1 MISPFTRIALAGA
14 LIFVLS
20 AASPAVAAARTGAQ
34 VAEIAAAA
42 ERAWAALT
50 DPVTGAVYDRLQP
63 GPHTTRDFNYGT
75 FMLADA
81 QLRTAART
89 GDGALAAKA
98 VGHVLGFANLR
109 SGVAPG
115 DPFSQLAAGT
125 LIADGRA
132 GRLPADAWARI
143 HEPLEQ
149 MARRILPFTGHGFD
163 DPQRFDNWRL
173 VWAAAAVQLAQ
184 AGIVG
189 EPGAITEN
197 PAALR
202 AEVVRIVNELVPA
215 NGGPVVRTP
224 YGSGRA
230 LSDRPDQ
237 PLAYHVFSAVLL
249 ERIYQ
254 SDPAVF
260 GPAALAVREQMGNY
274 ALALMAPDGDLTP
287 SGRSIQQSWVL
298 GAAADLGAMRA
309 GQGGPSAGRWRAF
322 AERAV
327 ERLVRVHGTFADG
340 TIPTLPG
347 FMVTSDP
354 AIADHYNS
362 MSQYN
367 GLTLFFLQHAAD
379 QWPDHVALA
388 PLAGDRDLLMADLG
402 SGGPALAW
410 GRAGN
415 VWWAIQGRNT
425 RPDSRATQGIVALKV
440 RTPAG
445 WRDRLA
451 SRPLKSTPRTDF
463 LLRTRSGAQA
473 RLELTSASGS
483 GRRAVLTGRW
493 VTATGRIHR
502 TARWD
507 VRVRGS
513 HLIVT
518 TEPMRSG
525 ERLSAALW
533 ATAEARR
540 AQTNARVSS
549 TRCIVSASGRAC
561 PRTLRHKRPGRV
573 RVTL

>member
-1 MISPFTRIALAGA
+1 M
-14 LIFVLS
+14 
-20 AASPAVAAARTGAQ
+20 
-34 VAEIAAAA
+34 
-42 ERAWAALT
+42 
-50 DPVTGAVYDRLQP
+50 
-63 GPHTTRDFNYGT
+63 
-75 FMLADA
+75 
-81 QLRTAART
+81 
-89 GDGALAAKA
+89 
-98 VGHVLGFANLR
+98 
-109 SGVAPG
+109 
-115 DPFSQLAAGT
+115 
-125 LIADGRA
+125 
-132 GRLPADAWARI
+132 
-143 HEPLEQ
+143 
-149 MARRILPFTGHGFD
+149 
-163 DPQRFDNWRL
+163 
-173 VWAAAAVQLAQ
+173 
-184 AGIVG
+184 
-189 EPGAITEN
+189 
-197 PAALR
+197 
-202 AEVVRIVNELVPA
+202 
-215 NGGPVVRTP
+215 VRTP

-254 SDPAVF
+254 SDPEVF

-367 GLTLFFLQHAAD
+367 GLTLFFLPARRRPVARPCRACAAGRR
-379 QWPDHVALA
+379 PR
-388 PLAGDRDLLMADLG
+388 PAD
-402 SGGPALAW
+402 GGPRQRRAALAW

-540 AQTNARVSS
+540 AQTNARVA
-549 TRCIVSASGRAC
+549 RRAASC
-561 PRTLRHKRPGRV
+561 PRRAARAHARC
-573 RVTL
+573 VTSAPDECA